1 MELML
6 FTNSVT
12 LARAAYNAE
21 IDRLVIDLERRGK
34 SARQHGYHLE
44 VNNHKIE
51 DIKKIKTVVPIKI
64 MCRLNAFNSGTKN
77 EIEEALL
84 AGADTLMLPMF
95 KTPVEV
101 NKFLEIISNRANTSL
116 LFETKEAILCI
127 DQFKDIKVNEIYVG
141 LNDLGIAY
149 KVKFQYELLSNGII
163 DHIRKQFP
171 YHDFGFGGI
180 TVLDKG
186 FPLSTKDI
194 IKELARVRANQVI
207 IRRAFKRDIV
217 KKNMKKEVKRI
228 KNFYKVCE
236 SRSEERIK
244 NEHLKVIEKI
254 KNIYIEN
261 I

>member
-6 FTNSVT
+6 FTNDVT
-12 LARAAYNAE
+12 LAKAAYRAK
-21 IDRLVIDLERRGK
+21 IDRLVIDLERKNK
-34 SARQHGYHLE
+34 STRQQGYHLE
-44 VNNHKIE
+44 INDHKIE
-51 DIKKIKTVVPIKI
+51 DIKKIKTAVPIKV

-77 EIEEALL
+77 EIEEVLN
-84 AGADTLMLPMF
+84 AGADILMLPMF
-95 KTPVEV
+95 KTPLEV
-101 NKFLEIISNRANTSL
+101 SQFYEIVSKRANTSL
-116 LFETKEAILCI
+116 LFETKEAISCI
-127 DQFKDIKVNEIYVG
+127 NHFKDFDVNEIYVG

-149 KVKFQYELLSNGII
+149 KVKFPYELISKGIV
-163 DHIRKQFP
+163 DYVREQFP
-171 YHDFGFGGI
+171 NHDFGFGGI

-186 FPLSTKDI
+186 FPLPTKDI
-194 IKELARVRANQVI
+194 IKELARLRANQVI

-236 SRSEERIK
+236 SRNEQHIK

-254 KNIYIEN
+254 NNIYIEN